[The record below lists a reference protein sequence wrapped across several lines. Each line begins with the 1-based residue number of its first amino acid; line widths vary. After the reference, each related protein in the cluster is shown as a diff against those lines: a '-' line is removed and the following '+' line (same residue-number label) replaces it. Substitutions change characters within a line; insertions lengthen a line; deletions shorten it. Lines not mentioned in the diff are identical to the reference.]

1 MSLTLLLPYKILARF
16 VPDCDHDKLYT
27 QALFRT
33 FIYLLPSRKSY
44 YLLSFCTI
52 NHFVRVA
59 VTFSFFFFPNGGHHI
74 WNETHHCFSPW
85 TGLSLFIFSSSSCSL
100 SVRGPRG
107 RSIALSG
114 SQDPTCPSGL
124 SQPASQP
131 ASLPFSLDS
140 VEVNISRGGCMEKHF
155 PFSRCSQMS
164 ILVFHTARHFPALSN
179 HSASRRFQPM
189 QKINDIIAT

>member
-59 VTFSFFFFPNGGHHI
+59 VTFSFFFFSKWWTSYLE
-74 WNETHHCFSPW
+74 WNP
-85 TGLSLFIFSSSSCSL
+85 SLLFTMDRLIIVYFLFLVLL
-100 SVRGPRG
+100 SVRSGAPGPVHRTVRQPG
-107 RSIALSG
+107 SDVSIRAESACQ
-114 SQDPTCPSGL
+114 S
-124 SQPASQP
+124 ASQP
-131 ASLPFSLDS
+131 SLQ
-140 VEVNISRGGCMEKHF
+140 SRLCGSKH
-155 PFSRCSQMS
+155 
-164 ILVFHTARHFPALSN
+164 
-179 HSASRRFQPM
+179 
-189 QKINDIIAT
+189 

>member
-1 MSLTLLLPYKILARF
+1 MSLTLLLPYKILVRF

-33 FIYLLPSRKSY
+33 FIYLLPFRKSY

-59 VTFSFFFFPNGGHHI
+59 VTFFFLPNGGYHI

-85 TGLSLFIFSSSSCSL
+85 TGLSLFIFLFLVLL
-100 SVRGPRG
+100 SVRSGPQG
-107 RSIALSG
+107 RSIGLSG

-124 SQPASQP
+124 SQPASLP
-131 ASLPFSLDS
+131 CSLNS
-140 VEVNISRGGCMEKHF
+140 VEVNISRGDVMEKHF